1 MTHRRNTAK
10 SHHYVPNSYL
20 ERFADPEGFLN
31 VWDGPRIQLR
41 RQRPAEVMKIRYY
54 YRQPWAPQG
63 VDPNIMETALGNDL
77 EGKAKFAIDRLI
89 NDPVS
94 LDDHDTATL
103 LTYLE
108 FQRIRVPRQAET
120 AKSLMRETIIRLAPV
135 PVSDSIREG
144 KLLLTMKESARFD
157 YMRWMIGALHPWFAR
172 MEWEVIEADEGA
184 AFITTDSPVSFYNP
198 QCPPPAEA
206 GIALAGTKIFFPL
219 SSRALLLM
227 RHPECRSEHPL
238 TVLDDPMLRDGVIS
252 LTHGAVWSQKVVT
265 STNWKLLQ
273 LAHHFVVAENQE
285 VLEQCGATHLT
296 PTTIAMEDFA
306 Q

>member
-1 MTHRRNTAK
+1 MTRGNTAK
-10 SHHYVPNSYL
+10 SHHYVPSSYL
-20 ERFADPEGFLN
+20 VRFTDSEGFLN
-31 VWDGPRIQLR
+31 VWDRPRRKSR
-41 RQRPAEVMKIRYY
+41 RQQPAEVMKIRYY

-63 VDPNIMETALGNDL
+63 VDPNIMESALGQDL
-77 EGKAKFAIDRLI
+77 EGKAKDAINRLI
-89 NDPVS
+89 STPAL

-103 LTYLE
+103 LVYLE

-120 AKSLMRETIIRLAPV
+120 AKQLMRETILRLAPAHI
-135 PVSDSIREG
+135 SDSIHNEEYQ
-144 KLLLTMKESARFD
+144 LTMRESARFD
-157 YMRWMIGALHPWFAR
+157 YMRWMVGYLHPWFAR
-172 MEWEVIEADEGA
+172 MEWEVIEAEEGA

-198 QCPPPAEA
+198 ECPPPAEA

-238 TVLDDPMLRDGVIS
+238 KVLAAPTLGDGVVSI
-252 LTHGAVWSQKVVT
+252 THGTVWNKKVVT

-273 LAHHFVVAENQE
+273 LAHHFVVAENNE
-285 VLEQCGATHLT
+285 ILKQCGATLLT
-296 PTTIAMEDFA
+296 MEEPT

>member
-1 MTHRRNTAK
+1 MKQRESTAK
-10 SHHYVPNSYL
+10 GHHYVPSSYL
-20 ERFADPEGFLN
+20 GRFADSEGFLN
-31 VWDGPRIQLR
+31 VWDRPRRKSR

-63 VDPNIMETALGNDL
+63 VDPNIMETALGQDL
-77 EGKAKFAIDRLI
+77 EDKAKDAINRLI
-89 NDPVS
+89 NAPAS

-103 LTYLE
+103 LVYLE

-120 AKSLMRETIIRLAPV
+120 AKQLMRETILRLAPV
-135 PVSDSIREG
+135 HISDSIHNGEYQ
-144 KLLLTMKESARFD
+144 LTMKESARFD
-157 YMRWMIGALHPWFAR
+157 YMRWMVGYLHPWFAR
-172 MEWEVIEADEGA
+172 MEWEVIEAEEGA

-198 QCPPPAEA
+198 ECPPPAEA

-219 SSRALLLM
+219 SSRAMLLM

-238 TVLDDPMLRDGVIS
+238 KVLADPTLCDGVVSI
-252 LTHGAVWSQKVVT
+252 THGTVWNKKMVT

-273 LAHHFVVAENQE
+273 LAHHFVVAENNE
-285 VLEQCGATHLT
+285 VLKQCGATLLAPMAFT
-296 PTTIAMEDFA
+296 MEEPA